1 MTSKLAQDLSNKSWV
16 REHTIVTEDG
26 KVCILVE
33 YPGAEVK
40 ALVDHIHLK
49 SIALGGTTEMAKK
62 V

>member
-1 MTSKLAQDLSNKSWV
+1 
-16 REHTIVTEDG
+16 VTEDG